1 MHIHELPKLQSV
13 QFNDYN
19 CMPPEATPNAI
30 LSRYIREI
38 LSTAQTLPRQM
49 WYERSFSVNCC
60 SLFRIFSFRFWNVP
74 HFQHGT
80 SVLLSSTAEPCFRW
94 RLQSKM
100 LTTVVG
106 WGTTVS
112 ANIYFFESVLWV
124 ARDKYIFKPN

>member
-49 WYERSFSVNCC
+49 
-60 SLFRIFSFRFWNVP
+60 
-74 HFQHGT
+74 
-80 SVLLSSTAEPCFRW
+80 
-94 RLQSKM
+94 
-100 LTTVVG
+100 
-106 WGTTVS
+106 
-112 ANIYFFESVLWV
+112 
-124 ARDKYIFKPN
+124 